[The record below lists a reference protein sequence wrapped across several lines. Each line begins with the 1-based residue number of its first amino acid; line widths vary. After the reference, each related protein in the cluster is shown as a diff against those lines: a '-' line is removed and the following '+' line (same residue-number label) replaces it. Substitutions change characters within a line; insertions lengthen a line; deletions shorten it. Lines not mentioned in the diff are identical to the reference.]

1 MYLVRKENK
10 MKKLLTII
18 LSIAMIF
25 SLAACSSGGG
35 ESTEPAAAEPA
46 NEWEA
51 IQAAGVIKVGIE
63 GTFRPYTY
71 HADDGTLVGF
81 DVELAQA
88 IAEKLGIEVEFTES
102 GWDSLLAGVDSGRLD
117 TVINTVGIT
126 DTRKEK
132 YDFVGPYLYIPKQV
146 VVRSDNDTIH
156 SVEDL
161 AGKKVAT
168 NMTST
173 TGEMYAAYGAEI
185 VNIDGV
191 DQSAQT
197 VLSGRADFCNF
208 EPATLKDYLE
218 QHPDAELKVAFLV
231 PGLSEEYGIPF
242 RKGETEVVEA
252 VNKALE
258 ELRAEGKLAELSEKY
273 LGGDY
278 TNPVE

>member
-1 MYLVRKENK
+1 
-10 MKKLLTII
+10 MKKVLSLI
-18 LSIAMIF
+18 LCLILALG
-25 SLAACSSGGG
+25 LAACSQS
-35 ESTEPAAAEPA
+35 ESSEEAAAPA
-46 NEWEA
+46 NEWEE
-51 IQAAGVIKVGIE
+51 IQQAGVIKVGIE

-71 HADDGTLVGF
+71 HADNGDLVGF
-81 DVELAQA
+81 DVELAQK
-88 IAEKLGIEVEFTES
+88 IAEKLGVEVEFTEAS
-102 GWDSLLAGVDSGRLD
+102 WDSLLAGVDSGRLD

-126 DTRKEK
+126 ETRQEK

-146 VVRSDNDTIH
+146 VVRSDNDSIK

-218 QHPDAELKVAFLV
+218 AHPDAELKVAFLV

-242 RKGETEVVEA
+242 RKGEAELVEVVTKA
-252 VNKALE
+252 VD
-258 ELRAEGKLAELSEKY
+258 ELREEGVLAELSEKY

>member
-1 MYLVRKENK
+1 
-10 MKKLLTII
+10 MKKYLAAFLCLI
-18 LSIAMIF
+18 LAFTMV
-25 SLAACSSGGG
+25 ACSSGN
-35 ESTEPAAAEPA
+35 EPAQEPSEESAEPA
-46 NEWEA
+46 NEYEA
-51 IQAAGVIKVGIE
+51 IMAAGAIKVGIE

-71 HADDGTLVGF
+71 HAEDGSLTGF

-88 IAEKLGIEVEFTES
+88 IAEKLGIEVEFTEA

-146 VVRSDNDTIH
+146 VVRSDNDSIH
-156 SVEDL
+156 SVDDL

-242 RKGETEVVEA
+242 RKGETEIVEA
-252 VNKALE
+252 VSKALE